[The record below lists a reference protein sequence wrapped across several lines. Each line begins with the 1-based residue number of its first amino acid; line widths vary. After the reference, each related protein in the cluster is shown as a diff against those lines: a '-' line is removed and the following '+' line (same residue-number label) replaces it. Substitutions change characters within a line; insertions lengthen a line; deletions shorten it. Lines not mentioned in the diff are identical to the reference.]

1 MIKLSKIEFTILSLS
16 MSFCLSIAS
25 AQANT
30 DFEYLPAIEDQ
41 SAPKD
46 SGVILKGAI
55 EKVSK
60 QSSNS
65 SMKQLQGENGNTS
78 SNQLTGQIDTA
89 DGKPTEEVSIDW
101 DKWRNRVTRS
111 IWARFCEHLNGGDA
125 IMFGNTVIKLGNAPI
140 PRFPLGTSATYS
152 FNVNSE
158 RQLSN
163 VRITVS
169 SGNQQF
175 DRIILRSVQ
184 SIDGKQFLKFPKGS
198 KRNLVS
204 ASAKLFTTK
213 HGSFNNIAFGDIER
227 YQPTIV
233 P

>member
-1 MIKLSKIEFTILSLS
+1 MIRFNKIEFTILCLS
-16 MSFCLSIAS
+16 ISSCLSIAS
-25 AQANT
+25 AQASS
-30 DFEYLPAIEDQ
+30 DVEYLPTTEEQ
-41 SAPKD
+41 SEPND
-46 SGVILKGAI
+46 SVVILKGAI
-55 EKVSK
+55 QKISK

-65 SMKQLQGENGNTS
+65 SMKELKAENGNSS
-78 SNQLTGQIDTA
+78 SNQLNGQIDTS

-169 SGNQQF
+169 SGNQRF

-227 YQPTIV
+227 YQPTVV